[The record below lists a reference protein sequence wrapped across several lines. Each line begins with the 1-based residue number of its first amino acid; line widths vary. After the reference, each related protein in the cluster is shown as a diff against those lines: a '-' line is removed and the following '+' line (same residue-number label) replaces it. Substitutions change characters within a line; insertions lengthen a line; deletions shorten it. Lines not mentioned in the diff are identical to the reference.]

1 MSETPGKTAEL
12 SPDEFAEANAR
23 LEKVSAPE
31 RVQWALDR
39 FKPHLTLS
47 SSFGAQSAVSL
58 HLVTQLWPEVPVVL
72 IDTGYLFPETYRFAD
87 QLTERLKLN
96 LKVYRSP
103 LSPAWQE
110 ARFGKEWEK
119 GIEGIERYNQRNK
132 VEPMRRALRELDA
145 RAWITGLRRQ
155 QAKSRGELGVLAL
168 QNGIVKVQPII
179 DWTDRDV
186 YQYLVKHDLPY
197 HPLWEQGYLSIGDT
211 HTSRPVSAGVS
222 EEESRFFGLKRE
234 CGLHESASVESGP

>member
-1 MSETPGKTAEL
+1 MSATNGKTAEL
-12 SPDEFAEANAR
+12 SSAELKEANIA
-23 LEKVSAPE
+23 LEKATAAE

-39 FKPHLTLS
+39 YQQHLILS

-72 IDTGYLFPETYRFAD
+72 IDTGYLFPETYQFAD

-96 LKVYRSP
+96 LQVYRSP

-110 ARFGKEWEK
+110 ARFGREWEK
-119 GIEGIERYNQRNK
+119 GIEGLERYNQRNK
-132 VEPMRRALRELDA
+132 VEPMQRALRDLQA

-155 QAKSRGELGVLAL
+155 QARSREGLDVLVL
-168 QNGIVKVQPII
+168 QNGIVKVQPIV
-179 DWTDRDV
+179 DWTDREV
-186 YQYLVKHDLPY
+186 YQYLMKHDLPY

-211 HTSRPVSAGVS
+211 HTSRPVSEGVS

-234 CGLHESASVESGP
+234 CGLHEAASDVAGI